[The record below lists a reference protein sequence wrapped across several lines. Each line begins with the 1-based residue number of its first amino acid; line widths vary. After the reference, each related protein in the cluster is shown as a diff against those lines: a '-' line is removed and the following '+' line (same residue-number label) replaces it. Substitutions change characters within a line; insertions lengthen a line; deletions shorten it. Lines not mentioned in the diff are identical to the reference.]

1 MLFLYK
7 SFYLKV
13 EKLNERRNWLFIVLA
28 GLFITNAVT
37 AELISNKL
45 IQIPLQFEVFGS
57 QFGPFATIV
66 GILPWPV
73 VFLLTDL
80 MNEFYGQ
87 KAVRRLSWI
96 TAGLIAYCFI
106 IVGLSLAIPAYEIKG
121 SDLADNASYLKV
133 FGQSQMIIVGSICAF
148 LVSQLLDA
156 FLFDKIKHKT
166 GNRFIWLR
174 STGSTVISQLIDSYI
189 VLYIGFVLPGKMSM
203 GTYMSVAPTNYI
215 LKLVIAISLT
225 PLIYLGHFLLRKYLG
240 NQKENLDSVSG

>member
-1 MLFLYK
+1 M
-7 SFYLKV
+7 KV
-13 EKLNERRNWLFIVLA
+13 EILSERRNWLFIILA

-37 AELISNKL
+37 AELMSNKL
-45 IQIPLQFEVFGS
+45 IQVPIEFNLFGNH
-57 QFGPFATIV
+57 FGPFATII
-66 GILPWPV
+66 GILPWPI

-106 IVGLSLAIPAYEIKG
+106 IVGISLAIPAYEIPG

-156 FLFDKIKHKT
+156 FLFDKIKHRT

-174 STGSTVISQLIDSYI
+174 STGSTIISQLFDSYI
-189 VLYIGFVLPGKMSM
+189 VLYVGFVLPGKMSF

-215 LKLVIAISLT
+215 LKLIIAVSLT
-225 PLIYLGHFLLRKYLG
+225 PLIYLGHYFMRRYL
-240 NQKENLDSVSG
+240 NQHEESSLTSHQ

>member
-1 MLFLYK
+1 MK
-7 SFYLKV
+7 A
-13 EKLNERRNWLFIVLA
+13 EKLNERRYWLFIILA

-45 IQIPLQFEVFGS
+45 IQIPIEFTLLGS

-106 IVGLSLAIPAYEIKG
+106 IVGISLAIPAYEIKG

-174 STGSTVISQLIDSYI
+174 STGSTVVSQLIDSYI
-189 VLYIGFVLPGKMSM
+189 VLYVGFVLPGKMSF

-215 LKLVIAISLT
+215 LKLIIAVGLT
-225 PLIYLGHFLLRKYLG
+225 PLIYLGHYIVRRYL
-240 NQKENLDSVSG
+240 NQSKDSSTEITH

>member
-1 MLFLYK
+1 MNL
-7 SFYLKV
+7 
-13 EKLNERRNWLFIVLA
+13 EKLSERRNWLFIILA

-45 IQIPLQFEVFGS
+45 IQVPIEFNLFGS
-57 QFGPFATIV
+57 HFGPFATII

-106 IVGLSLAIPAYEIKG
+106 IVGISLAIPAYEIPG
-121 SDLADNASYLKV
+121 SDLADNASYIKV

-174 STGSTVISQLIDSYI
+174 STGSTVVSQVIDSYI
-189 VLYIGFVLPGKMSM
+189 VLYIGFVLPGKMSF
-203 GTYMSVAPTNYI
+203 GTYMTVAPTNYI
-215 LKLVIAISLT
+215 LKLLIAISLT
-225 PLIYLGHFLLRKYLG
+225 PLIYLGHYFMRRYL
-240 NQKENLDSVSG
+240 NKAEENSNALSE

>member
-1 MLFLYK
+1 
-7 SFYLKV
+7 LKV

-45 IQIPLQFEVFGS
+45 IQIPLQFELFGS

-121 SDLADNASYLKV
+121 SDLADNASYVKV